1 MLKPVTYLKP
11 SQRFRIEFFAKTVK
25 SYNYFSKA
33 AHLRSLTRFW
43 ILIHLSI
50 NTHELDP
57 TLCIVWDISS
67 TLSLSSDIF
76 RYIHVLFRHMQPYCG
91 IFRTIC
97 KSYIPRTQAYSES
110 WHIWKPRYIQGSVK
124 AFSGI
129 FRTLCNVG
137 KLRTLPCS
145 ELCHIQNV
153 GLFTTRG
160 IFRILF
166 ILAHSGIFRH
176 IK

>member
-1 MLKPVTYLKP
+1 MNLIPRYVLYETYPVPCLYRQTY
-11 SQRFRIEFFAKTVK
+11 SGIFTF
-25 SYNYFSKA
+25 Y
-33 AHLRSLTRFW
+33 
-43 ILIHLSI
+43 
-50 NTHELDP
+50 
-57 TLCIVWDISS
+57 
-67 TLSLSSDIF
+67 SDICSHIVAYLEPF
-76 RYIHVLFRHMQPYCG
+76 VNLTYPEPRHIQNPG
-91 IFRTIC
+91 IFGT
-97 KSYIPRTQAYSES
+97 
-110 WHIWKPRYIQGSVK
+110 RYIQGSVK

-137 KLRTLPCS
+137 KLRTLPCP

>member
-1 MLKPVTYLKP
+1 M
-11 SQRFRIEFFAKTVK
+11 EFFAKIAI
-25 SYNYFSKA
+25 SYNYFFKA
-33 AHLRSLTRFW
+33 PHLTSLTRFW

-57 TLCIVWDISS
+57 ALCIVWDISS
-67 TLSLSSDIF
+67 TLSLYIF

-91 IFRTIC
+91 IFRPMC

-110 WHIWKPRYIQGSVK
+110 WHIWKLRYIQSSVK
-124 AFSGI
+124 AFFSI

-153 GLFTTRG
+153 GLFMTRG

-166 ILAHSGIFRH
+166 ILPFRH
-176 IK
+176 I